1 MKIRRA
7 LTADLPALAPMFDR
21 YRQFYGQPPDP
32 ERASRFLAE
41 RLERGESVVFLA
53 FEAGR
58 PAGFVQLYPGFSSV
72 GTVRTFVLND
82 LYVEQDARHG
92 GLGRGLVG
100 AAVAH
105 ARAAGA
111 AGLSLSTGVANLRAQ
126 RLYESLGW
134 RRQIDFV
141 DYGLDL
147 DA

>member
-41 RLERGESVVFLA
+41 RLE
-53 FEAGR
+53 
-58 PAGFVQLYPGFSSV
+58 
-72 GTVRTFVLND
+72 LND